1 METVGKTQTGF
12 PIRSHT
18 AWKTARRR
26 SPFTTVPTAS
36 TTTGYK
42 TFRMEMYTG
51 VRKTFQIGCLEDPQ
65 TLLLGEIVIL
75 RFGRFTERLHK
86 TLLGLSVGIKL
97 PYNREPVDRFCQ
109 LDKNTSTN

>member
-1 METVGKTQTGF
+1 MGSVEKPKGLFGPFPQRLENGSLVLTV
-12 PIRSHT
+12 SHSST
-18 AWKTARRR
+18 
-26 SPFTTVPTAS
+26 SS
-36 TTTGYK
+36 TTTGFK

-75 RFGRFTERLHK
+75 RFSRFTERLHK
-86 TLLGLSVGIKL
+86 TLLGLSMGIKL

-109 LDKNTSTN
+109 VDKNTSTN